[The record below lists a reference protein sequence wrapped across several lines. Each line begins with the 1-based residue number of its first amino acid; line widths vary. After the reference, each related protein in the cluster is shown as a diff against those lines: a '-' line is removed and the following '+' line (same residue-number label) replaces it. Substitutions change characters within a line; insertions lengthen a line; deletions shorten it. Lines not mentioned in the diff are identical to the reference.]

1 MKILHTSDWHLG
13 HALSGKSRLDEF
25 GAFLNWLIALIR
37 ARGVEALIVAG
48 DIFDTG
54 APSHGAQQLY
64 FRFLRE
70 VADSPCRH
78 VVVIAGNH
86 DSPSLIEAPREV
98 LRALDVHVIGRP
110 RASVGEGEDASSLE
124 DEVLSL
130 RGADGAVELIV
141 CAVPY
146 LRDRD
151 VRLSESGERFEDRAQ
166 KLVAG
171 IGAHYARVAAL
182 AERRREEAGEVPI
195 VALGHLFAA
204 GGVACQ
210 DDGVRDL
217 YVGTLAQVPATV
229 FPDSFDYVALGHLHA
244 PQRVGG
250 SERIRYSGAPLCMG
264 FGEAGQKKSV
274 CLVEVSRG
282 GATVE
287 AVEVPV
293 FQRISRLSGG
303 WEDIARELRALKVA
317 DESLWLEVVH
327 EGGEVI
333 GDLRER
339 VAAAVAGSKLEVLKI
354 VDRRVAARVMARAFE
369 GESLDD
375 LSETEVFERCLQAK
389 AAEASEEQRAA
400 LREAFGEALFMVRA
414 AEAADESG
422 AGGVA

>member
-13 HALSGKSRLDEF
+13 HALSGKSRLEEF
-25 GAFLNWLIALIR
+25 EAFLNWLAALIA
-37 ARGVEALIVAG
+37 ARGVEALLVAG
-48 DIFDTG
+48 DIFDNG

-64 FRFLRE
+64 FRFLSQ

-86 DSPSLIEAPREV
+86 DSPSLLEAPREV
-98 LRALDVHVIGRP
+98 LQRLEVHVVGRP

-182 AERRREEAGEVPI
+182 ATRRQDEAGEVPI

-204 GGVACQ
+204 GGQVSEG
-210 DDGVRDL
+210 DNVRDL
-217 YVGTLAQVPATV
+217 YVGTLAQVPAGV
-229 FPDSFDYVALGHLHA
+229 FPDCFDYVALGHLHA
-244 PQRVGG
+244 PQKVGG
-250 SERIRYSGAPLCMG
+250 SERIRYSGAPVAMG
-264 FGEAGQKKSV
+264 FGEAGLRKSV
-274 CLVEVSRG
+274 CLIEARRGQARVE
-282 GATVE
+282 T
-287 AVEVPV
+287 VEVPV
-293 FQRISRLSGG
+293 FQRMARVRGDWEAISR
-303 WEDIARELRALKVA
+303 ELKALLAA
-317 DESLWLEVVH
+317 DESLWLEVVY

-339 VAAAVAGSKLEVLKI
+339 VMAAVANSKLEVLKI
-354 VDRRVAARVMARAFE
+354 VDCRLAARVMARAFE

-375 LSETEVFERCLQAK
+375 LSEAEVFERCLLAK
-389 AAEASEEQRAA
+389 AAKASEEKRASLRAA
-400 LREAFGEALFMVRA
+400 FAEALFMVRTA
-414 AEAADESG
+414 DTADESIEGG
-422 AGGVA
+422 AA